1 MSYVVQQ
8 VKENLPYC
16 ILYCILIYLIAMYH
30 MKVYL
35 WCLQFADGF
44 CIFKCD
50 YWNLEKYVQKNS
62 DDSDNYM
69 K

>member
-1 MSYVVQQ
+1 
-8 VKENLPYC
+8 
-16 ILYCILIYLIAMYH
+16 MYH

-50 YWNLEKYVQKNS
+50 SWNLEKYVKKNNS
-62 DDSDNYM
+62 GDSDNYM